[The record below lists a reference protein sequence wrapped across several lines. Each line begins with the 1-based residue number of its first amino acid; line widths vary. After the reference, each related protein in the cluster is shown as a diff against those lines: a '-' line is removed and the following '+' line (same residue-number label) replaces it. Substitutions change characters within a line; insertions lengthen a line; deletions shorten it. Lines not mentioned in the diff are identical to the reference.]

1 MTTNGEAQ
9 VLGSNNQCF
18 SGFSCDRLSAKLT
31 GHQHKTSS
39 LSVNPPRLKHQI
51 QRSSNGGKGGNR
63 TLVLLRADAKRATK
77 SQVSRKETTKVK
89 QHEKSGAQ

>member
-77 SQVSRKETTKVK
+77 SQVSREETTKVK
-89 QHEKSGAQ
+89 HHEKSGAQ